1 MTLLNKIITTMT
13 TPAEKTQMIVKAA
26 VSRADVA
33 RITSISAYS

>member
-13 TPAEKTQMIVKAA
+13 TPAQKTQLTLKAA

-33 RITSISAYS
+33 RITSIGAYS